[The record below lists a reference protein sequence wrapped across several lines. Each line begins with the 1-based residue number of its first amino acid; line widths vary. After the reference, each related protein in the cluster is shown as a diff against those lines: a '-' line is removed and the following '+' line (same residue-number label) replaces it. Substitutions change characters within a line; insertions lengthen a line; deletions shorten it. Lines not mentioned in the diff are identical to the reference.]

1 MHNKQE
7 YYQENSCAD
16 KNIEVYKL
24 LNEDEL
30 KKKLKNKKK
39 KLEEN
44 FNEEKFLSD

>member
-1 MHNKQE
+1 M
-7 YYQENSCAD
+7 D

>member
-1 MHNKQE
+1 M
-7 YYQENSCAD
+7 D

-30 KKKLKNKKK
+30 KKKEKRKKK

-44 FNEEKFLSD
+44 FN